1 MIRPR
6 LRAPRLG
13 FGLGLRSTVNARRSI
28 HHLPE
33 LPHDYSQGVPNLMSP
48 GGFNLAWT
56 EYMKFTIEKL
66 NALTVGMCQFLC
78 QLAPQSTLT
87 EAGSL
92 KWWHF
97 EVTIVPSVTDHTTP
111 GTELEDKD
119 TKTIALMTA
128 REPNQA
134 PIFNYASMAHNNHFF
149 FQGISPTG
157 TPMPDALKADLEASF
172 SSIET
177 LRREFVL
184 TASAMF
190 GPGFIWLVKS
200 GPGEYRLLP
209 TYLAG
214 SPYPGAHWRAQGADM
229 NTLGRDGS
237 AKNFFRN
244 QAYNSRKRGGPELA
258 PGGINLEP
266 LLCLNTWEHAWLLD
280 WGVGA
285 GGKGGKMAYAESW
298 WNLIDWE
305 RVTQRSGVLRPDM
318 MTATDA
324 TASTE

>member
-1 MIRPR
+1 MFRPR
-6 LRAPRLG
+6 LRVPRLAA
-13 FGLGLRSTVNARRSI
+13 GLGMRPMVNARRSI
-28 HHLPE
+28 HHVPE

-48 GGFNLAWT
+48 GGFSIAWT
-56 EYMKFTIEKL
+56 EYMKLMVEKL
-66 NALTVGMCQFLC
+66 NALTV
-78 QLAPQSTLT
+78 
-87 EAGSL
+87 
-92 KWWHF
+92 
-97 EVTIVPSVTDHTTP
+97 

-157 TPMPDALKADLEASF
+157 TPMPDALRTDLEASF

-177 LRREFVL
+177 LRREFVI

-190 GPGFIWLVKS
+190 GPGFLWLVKA
-200 GPGEYRLLP
+200 GPGDYRLLP

-214 SPYPGAHWRAQGADM
+214 SPYPGAHWRAQSTDM
-229 NTLGRDGS
+229 NTLGKDGS
-237 AKNFFRN
+237 ARNFMNN
-244 QAYNSRKRGGPELA
+244 QAYGANKRAGDLP
-258 PGGINLEP
+258 PGGIELEP

-285 GGKGGKMAYAESW
+285 GGQGGKVAFAESW
-298 WNLIDWE
+298 WSLIDWE
-305 RVTQRSGVLRPDM
+305 KVAQKSGVLRPDFK
-318 MTATDA
+318 
-324 TASTE
+324 SV

>member
-6 LRAPRLG
+6 LRAPRLA
-13 FGLGLRSTVNARRSI
+13 FGLGLRATVNARRSI
-28 HHLPE
+28 HHVPE
-33 LPHDYSQGVPNLMSP
+33 LQHDYSQGIPNLMSP

-56 EYMKFTIEKL
+56 EYMKLMVEKL
-66 NALTVGMCQFLC
+66 NALTV
-78 QLAPQSTLT
+78 
-87 EAGSL
+87 
-92 KWWHF
+92 
-97 EVTIVPSVTDHTTP
+97 

-119 TKTIALMTA
+119 TKTIALLTA

-157 TPMPDALKADLEASF
+157 TPMPDALRKELEASF

-177 LRREFVL
+177 LRREFVI

-190 GPGFIWLVKS
+190 GPGFVWLVKA
-200 GPGEYRLLP
+200 GPGDYRLLP

-214 SPYPGAHWRAQGADM
+214 SPYPGAHWRAQRTDM
-229 NTLGRDGS
+229 NTVGKDGS
-237 AKNFFRN
+237 AKSFFRN
-244 QAYNSRKRGGPELA
+244 QVGGARKRDGDLA
-258 PGGINLEP
+258 PGGIDLEP

-285 GGKGGKMAYAESW
+285 GGQGGKMAYAESW

-305 RVTQRSGVLRPDM
+305 KVAQRSGVLRPEFKS
-318 MTATDA
+318 
-324 TASTE
+324 ASD